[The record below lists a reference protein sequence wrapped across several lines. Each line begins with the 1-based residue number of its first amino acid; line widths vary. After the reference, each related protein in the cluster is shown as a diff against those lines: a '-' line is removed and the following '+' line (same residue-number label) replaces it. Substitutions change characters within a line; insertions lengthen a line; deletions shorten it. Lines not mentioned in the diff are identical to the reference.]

1 VTLDTNVLISG
12 TFWTGNS
19 FRILEAID
27 RKEMMLVL
35 SEEILAEYRRIEK
48 SEDIMDKIALKSLI
62 LSKTAKR
69 AVQDATIVNPLLNL
83 DVITD
88 DPSDNKI
95 LEYAV
100 AGDADYIVS
109 NDWHLLR
116 LKEFRGIKIVTPEE
130 FVDLFLT
137 PKTRAHSF

>member
-19 FRILEAID
+19 FRILDAVD
-27 RKEMMLVL
+27 RKEITLIL

-48 SEDIMDKIALKSLI
+48 SSEIMDKIARKNLI

-69 AVQDATIVNPLLNL
+69 AVQDATIVNPLLNF

-95 LEYAV
+95 LECAV
-100 AGDADYIVS
+100 AGDVDYIIS

-116 LKEFRGIKIVTPEE
+116 LKEFRGIRIVTPEE
-130 FVDLFLT
+130 FVKNNVF
-137 PKTRAHSF
+137 